1 MEQSLTIYK
10 ASAGSGKTFT
20 LAVEYIMQLLE
31 PHAENE
37 FVHTLA
43 VTFTNKATAEMKSR
57 ILETLYGLKM
67 GLEES
72 KPYME
77 AIKKKVLDKVTR
89 ISEDLNLP
97 FKLSVSIGYVI
108 IDPDNNLGNEEYF
121 RMADEAMYEMKQ
133 EAHKLY

>member
-1 MEQSLTIYK
+1 MEHSLTIYK

-20 LAVEYIMQLLE
+20 LAVEYIMGLLL

-72 KPYME
+72 RDYMD
-77 AIKKKVLDKVTR
+77 AIMEKTLSDSPLKGEQKK
-89 ISEDLNLP
+89 
-97 FKLSVSIGYVI
+97 
-108 IDPDNNLGNEEYF
+108 
-121 RMADEAMYEMKQ
+121 
-133 EAHKLY
+133 